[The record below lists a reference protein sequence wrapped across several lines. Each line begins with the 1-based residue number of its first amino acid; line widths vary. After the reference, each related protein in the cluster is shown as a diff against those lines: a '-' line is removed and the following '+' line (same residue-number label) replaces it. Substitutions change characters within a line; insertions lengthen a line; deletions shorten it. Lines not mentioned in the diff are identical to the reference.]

1 MCSLIHKALAN
12 VLANAKSARLYTADK
27 KTLANVLAD
36 TKNAR

>member
-27 KTLANVLAD
+27 KS
-36 TKNAR
+36 AR